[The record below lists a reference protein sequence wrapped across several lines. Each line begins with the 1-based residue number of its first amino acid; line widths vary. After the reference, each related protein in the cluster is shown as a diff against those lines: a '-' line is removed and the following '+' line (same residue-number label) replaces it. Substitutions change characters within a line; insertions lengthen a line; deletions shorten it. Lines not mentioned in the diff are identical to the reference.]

1 MCLNHSKRQK
11 PIILHISLLTQ
22 DSSCDL
28 ILGIDRIT
36 FIIKNKFHSTLEVG
50 ADCEYGHKSFQFSY
64 AHSIITLFFSTKTLS
79 LFFKPL
85 IFGWPYDLV

>member
-50 ADCEYGHKSFQFSY
+50 QIANMGTNPFNSHMHTPS
-64 AHSIITLFFSTKTLS
+64 
-79 LFFKPL
+79 
-85 IFGWPYDLV
+85 